1 MNEEGAREL
10 LRQVAEHEHRL
21 HEGDISFAL
30 LRQMNERIQEDLA
43 EVKAMLKAMQ
53 EKPDRRWESVVSC
66 AINWAVAAL
75 LAYVVLGG

>member
-1 MNEEGAREL
+1 MNEEAAREL
-10 LRQVAEHEHRL
+10 LRQVSEHERRL

-53 EKPDRRWESVVSC
+53 EKPARRWESAINC

-75 LAYVVLGG
+75 LAYAVLGG